1 MDDVLKKW
9 MEIDYYHMAYRM
21 GFIDK
26 IVLPT
31 HALILD
37 TIRVLDKETSMNPSF
52 NSNKIIA
59 ILALLW
65 EHTDS
70 NVYDLKDFLLKILS
84 RIGYPTSA
92 IIADNE
98 FSNDLCQFSPVKSIL
113 DKCTLTLYQSQYE
126 VSVGNQHFLLTSFQ
140 KQLWDTLETNK
151 SVGISAPT
159 SAGKSFVILIKT
171 IEKMLRESLGI
182 IYIVPTLSLLN
193 QVRSVYKELHAD
205 RETGC

>member
-98 FSNDLCQFSPVKSIL
+98 FSNDLCQFSPVKS
-113 DKCTLTLYQSQYE
+113 
-126 VSVGNQHFLLTSFQ
+126 
-140 KQLWDTLETNK
+140 
-151 SVGISAPT
+151 
-159 SAGKSFVILIKT
+159 
-171 IEKMLRESLGI
+171 
-182 IYIVPTLSLLN
+182 LSLI
-193 QVRSVYKELHAD
+193 HI
-205 RETGC
+205 

>member
-70 NVYDLKDFLLKILS
+70 NVYDL
-84 RIGYPTSA
+84 
-92 IIADNE
+92 
-98 FSNDLCQFSPVKSIL
+98 
-113 DKCTLTLYQSQYE
+113 
-126 VSVGNQHFLLTSFQ
+126 
-140 KQLWDTLETNK
+140 
-151 SVGISAPT
+151 
-159 SAGKSFVILIKT
+159 
-171 IEKMLRESLGI
+171 
-182 IYIVPTLSLLN
+182 
-193 QVRSVYKELHAD
+193 D
-205 RETGC
+205 R